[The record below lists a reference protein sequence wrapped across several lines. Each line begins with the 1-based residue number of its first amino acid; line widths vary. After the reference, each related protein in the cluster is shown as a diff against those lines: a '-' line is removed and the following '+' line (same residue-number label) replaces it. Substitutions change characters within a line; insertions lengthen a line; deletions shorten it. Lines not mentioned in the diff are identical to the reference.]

1 MDFTSA
7 LSFVLV
13 IPCLLLGAH
22 PYRPHVLT
30 GFIIPKCDNEV
41 NTLYASALHTFVNNV
56 RSHIASGTGG
66 QIINLTSEYIT
77 KPRHMDGMTYDCYT
91 ENIARG
97 LLRRT
102 PSDPHQGTGYTVNHF
117 EKTHDQNGTLQQ
129 LLVDA
134 YQFWLNDTEASLQ
147 RLIYPVADYMGCA
160 MKDVENPSDSS
171 LLDFKVVCVF
181 LDHRPKGTPFLVEPT
196 GKPCESDSDCSGGR
210 SCLHSLCFVSSRSII
225 HH

>member
-1 MDFTSA
+1 MAGDIAHAAFVREEGVNVL
-7 LSFVLV
+7 LSIWRLLKTPHIFVASYELRAAKTMNHAV
-13 IPCLLLGAH
+13 VA
-22 PYRPHVLT
+22 VLPAAS
-30 GFIIPKCDNEV
+30 GRDMERRVIPKCDNEV

-147 RLIYPVADYMGCA
+147 RVIL
-160 MKDVENPSDSS
+160 
-171 LLDFKVVCVF
+171 F
-181 LDHRPKGTPFLVEPT
+181 
-196 GKPCESDSDCSGGR
+196 
-210 SCLHSLCFVSSRSII
+210 
-225 HH
+225 